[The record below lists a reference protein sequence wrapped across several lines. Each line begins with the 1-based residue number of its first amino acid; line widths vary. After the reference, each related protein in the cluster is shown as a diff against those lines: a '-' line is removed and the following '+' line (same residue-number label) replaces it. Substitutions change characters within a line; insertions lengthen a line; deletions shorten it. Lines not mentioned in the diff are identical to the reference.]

1 MLRKGIAAHEENKLK
16 DAEHLYRNILQA
28 EPLHAVANYNLG
40 LIAMSVNKV
49 DTALPLFRIAV
60 KANSKVERFWHSY
73 IDALI
78 KAEKCDNARQAL
90 VDAQLA
96 GITGAKIRVFREQ
109 LSPALYPSSDEAR
122 QELCNQSQGHQD
134 DLSPAIELR
143 EVGKYREA
151 QEWLTNVIKHD
162 SENPEALSL
171 LSQVLLLDDKE
182 REAEMKLKAAVS
194 INSELPSI
202 YRNQARLLLKNSKTV
217 EALERAEIGCKQSP
231 EDIESLL
238 VLAAC
243 LGANQRD
250 LEALQLIDQILDA
263 KSNYA
268 EAYATR
274 ALIRL
279 RAKNIS
285 DAIEDTKMAVSLKP
299 HLTQMWHLL
308 SSLHHQTN
316 NLDDAIE
323 ALRCANKNDPK
334 NQAVLVQLGELLRL
348 DNNGAEAITILKQA
362 TELAPE
368 DSAAWTNLGVAF
380 QQEKRT
386 NDANVAYAKALSLNP
401 HSATVLSNLGAMAK
415 EANEWETALEY
426 FLRALKLDPY
436 LPETH
441 SNLGVTLKE
450 LGRLDEAEAS
460 YKHAIAL
467 KPDYAQAHSNL
478 GNALKELGR
487 LDEAE
492 ASCRRSIALK
502 PGFAEAHSNLGDTLK
517 ELGRLD
523 DAEASYSQAI
533 RLKPDYAHAHNNLA
547 ISLQELGR
555 LDEAK
560 ASYTQAIVLNPDYA
574 EAHRNL
580 TSMKKFEV
588 EDGQYLKMR
597 ELYLDDNIPGEQR
610 CHINFGLAKAC
621 EDLGDYKQAFV
632 HYNEGNFL
640 RKKQLNYNISQDVE
654 LFRLVKFYYSEIEQN
669 LLLANELSTSLK
681 PVFIIGLPRSGT
693 TLVEQIISSHSKVT
707 GAGEL
712 TFAADFGAAISVG
725 FSKVDRE
732 SLVKF
737 REKYL
742 RKLKSLSKKNLMVT
756 DKMPQNFRY
765 LGLLAAAFPEAKII
779 HVKRDPAAVCWANY
793 RQYFASKNIG
803 YCYEISDVLSYYKLY
818 EDLMEFWQKKL
829 IKRIYSLD
837 YELLTVNQEN
847 LTRQLIDYLELD
859 WDENCLSPHNNTRS
873 VATASNIQIR
883 QKIYKGS
890 SEQWKKY
897 EPFLNGAF
905 NDLL

>member
-533 RLKPDYAHAHNNLA
+533 RLKPDYTHAH
-547 ISLQELGR
+547 
-555 LDEAK
+555 
-560 ASYTQAIVLNPDYA
+560 
-574 EAHRNL
+574 H
-580 TSMKKFEV
+580 
-588 EDGQYLKMR
+588 
-597 ELYLDDNIPGEQR
+597 
-610 CHINFGLAKAC
+610 
-621 EDLGDYKQAFV
+621 
-632 HYNEGNFL
+632 
-640 RKKQLNYNISQDVE
+640 
-654 LFRLVKFYYSEIEQN
+654 N
-669 LLLANELSTSLK
+669 LLELLT
-681 PVFIIGLPRSGT
+681 GY
-693 TLVEQIISSHSKVT
+693 ISKTESPQLMV
-707 GAGEL
+707 
-712 TFAADFGAAISVG
+712 
-725 FSKVDRE
+725 KVDRE
-732 SLVKF
+732 IKEIYLKDNISEVISNDEIIDLICKSLDSIQKNDLNTRTELSQTFRRNSVDLNCKRHMQIFNKFNVIPKFCFGCYKVQVEPRSVLELIKLFVIFDQIQLSDNNIRKCMIETRSDISGFYKGLIYCSSLEEATKIAGYLEGIVKQRIGSGLPLLVKRGCSEYPIAF
-737 REKYL
+737 PDYNKINQTGTQLMKYNEDW
-742 RKLKSLSKKNLMVT
+742 KLIEEDYDSKNSVKNKKRINPSLSCLSLS
-756 DKMPQNFRY
+756 DI
-765 LGLLAAAFPEAKII
+765 LII
-779 HVKRDPAAVCWANY
+779 RNW
-793 RQYFASKNIG
+793 
-803 YCYEISDVLSYYKLY
+803 
-818 EDLMEFWQKKL
+818 
-829 IKRIYSLD
+829 
-837 YELLTVNQEN
+837 
-847 LTRQLIDYLELD
+847 IDYAKGIGDSSAKLLNQKAVISQNLYGIARTRLETYL
-859 WDENCLSPHNNTRS
+859 WRES
-873 VATASNIQIR
+873 I
-883 QKIYKGS
+883 
-890 SEQWKKY
+890 
-897 EPFLNGAF
+897 
-905 NDLL
+905 